1 MLLLAISAVIKRLK
15 PDVIEHRSFKW
26 AVGIMF
32 GLGIFVVLVA
42 RAFLL
47 VESFLS
53 LRYLNYNSFEVTEW
67 VRTWP
72 SVG

>member
-15 PDVIEHRSFKW
+15 PEVIGRRSFKW
-26 AVGIMF
+26 TVGVMF
-32 GLGIFVVLVA
+32 GLGIFVMLVA

-53 LRYLNYNSFEVTEW
+53 LRYLSDEVFEGIRW
-67 VRTWP
+67 AHTWP